1 MTLPIAEILA
11 SGGAL
16 QVRIPTMSITL
27 LVDQVVFDSP
37 IQPQVGR
44 PVRGRVISMHGL
56 NQSVAAYIPGDL
68 LRAFGIGNQYRGRM
82 PMKGTFDVR
91 WRATCKGFE
100 PAWLP

>member
-1 MTLPIAEILA
+1 MTLPIAEIFA

-27 LVDQVVFDSP
+27 QVDQVVFDSP

-44 PVRGRVISMHGL
+44 PVRGRIVSMYGL
-56 NQSVAAYIPGDL
+56 NQPVAAYIPGDL
-68 LRAFGIGNQYRGRM
+68 LRAFGIGNQYRGRA
-82 PMKGTFDVR
+82 PMKGTFDAR